1 MRIAASTDKGVVG
14 SVIQALGHFRI
25 KIDAMAAT
33 RMNGSEVA
41 MVLIVLT
48 DQTSEANLQAAISE
62 LKKLD
67 TVLGTIKY
75 IRLEHLSED
84 MFK

>member
-1 MRIAASTDKGVVG
+1 
-14 SVIQALGHFRI
+14 
-25 KIDAMAAT
+25 MAEK

-67 TVLGTIKY
+67 TVLGTVKY